1 MQALSLSTEII
12 RTYKASSLLR
22 PLKALTKEVFSP
34 KSSLY
39 IYRYLLK
46 KKKKHYFLSQ
56 VDICGYSHKAI
67 YQKRKKVAACSTR
80 ESHLE
85 NTNGRMKPVSSTN
98 KLDEK
103 YANVQ
108 HISDPVPEH
117 MVPARKRQK
126 KKKMVPEIAPPL
138 YGDP

>member
-1 MQALSLSTEII
+1 M
-12 RTYKASSLLR
+12 
-22 PLKALTKEVFSP
+22 
-34 KSSLY
+34 
-39 IYRYLLK
+39 
-46 KKKKHYFLSQ
+46 
-56 VDICGYSHKAI
+56 DICGYSRIAI

-80 ESHLE
+80 ESRLE

-108 HISDPVPEH
+108 HIPDPVPEH

-126 KKKMVPEIAPPL
+126 KKKKKNGPKNRTALVRGPVEGRERGPL
-138 YGDP
+138 RDFESSAEGQ

>member
-1 MQALSLSTEII
+1 M
-12 RTYKASSLLR
+12 
-22 PLKALTKEVFSP
+22 
-34 KSSLY
+34 
-39 IYRYLLK
+39 
-46 KKKKHYFLSQ
+46 
-56 VDICGYSHKAI
+56 DICGYSHKAI

-126 KKKMVPEIAPPL
+126 KKKWSQKSHRPCTGREGPTVVTAKRF
-138 YGDP
+138 